1 MTFPEILRQV
11 PDSGSGGSISEI
23 ASPSGDAAPA
33 EPSSTPSGGGSEQS
47 VEEVLRFDMFAPPEK
62 PKPAEGQPAPAPG
75 QPAPAAAA
83 QPATPQPATTPQ
95 GQLEQLLATQT
106 AQINEVLRRQQEA
119 TKPTAPAATPPA
131 AAAPRFQ
138 VGVPPQL
145 VQMLRSEDQ
154 EEVGRGVHALVN
166 GVSNMVWDA
175 VQEHIQKEV
184 MGQIPN
190 IIQQHYTSR
199 QEVQSIEN
207 DFYGRYSHVAND
219 AFRPIIQQIGLQLI
233 NDLAAR
239 GLPTHYTPQVGD
251 IIIQRLHALIPQLGP
266 VPTGPRQA
274 APAPTGAKPKL
285 NGAGGTR
292 PSATTSLADEIL
304 GTIRS

>member
-1 MTFPEILRQV
+1 MTFPQILRQV

-23 ASPSGDAAPA
+23 ASPSGGDAAPA
-33 EPSSTPSGGGSEQS
+33 ETPSPAGGSEPTVQ
-47 VEEVLRFDMFAPPEK
+47 EVLRFDMFGPPEK
-62 PKPAEGQPAPAPG
+62 SQPAEAQPAPVPG
-75 QPAPAAAA
+75 QPAPAAAVPPTGA
-83 QPATPQPATTPQ
+83 PPATPPQ
-95 GQLEQLLATQT
+95 GELERLLATQT
-106 AQINEVLRRQQEA
+106 AQINEVLRRQQE
-119 TKPTAPAATPPA
+119 PATPPA
-131 AAAPRFQ
+131 AAAPAAPAAPRFQ

-184 MGQIPN
+184 MGQIPQ
-190 IIQQHYTSR
+190 IIQQHYTSQR
-199 QEVQSIEN
+199 EVQSIES
-207 DFYGRYSHVAND
+207 DFYGRYQHVAND
-219 AFRPIIQQIGLQLI
+219 AFKPIIQQIGLQLI

-266 VPTGPRQA
+266 VPTPGARQT
-274 APAPTGAKPKL
+274 APAPTAPKPKL

-292 PSATTSLADEIL
+292 PAPTNSVVDDIL
-304 GTIRS
+304 GTIRA

>member
-1 MTFPEILRQV
+1 MKMPEILRQV
-11 PDSGSGGSISEI
+11 PDSGSGGSISEV
-23 ASPSGDAAPA
+23 ASPSGAESTPA
-33 EPSSTPSGGGSEQS
+33 ETTSTPAGGGGEQS
-47 VEEVLRFDMFAPPEK
+47 VEEVLRFDMFAPSEK

-83 QPATPQPATTPQ
+83 QPATPTPATNQ
-95 GQLEQLLATQT
+95 GDLERLLATQT
-106 AQINEVLRRQQEA
+106 AQINEVLRRQQE
-119 TKPTAPAATPPA
+119 PAKPPA
-131 AAAPRFQ
+131 AAQPPAAPAPRFQ

-199 QEVQSIEN
+199 QEVQSIES
-207 DFYGRYSHVAND
+207 DFYGRYSHVNND
-219 AFRPIIQQIGLQLI
+219 AFRPLIQQIGLQLI

-266 VPTGPRQA
+266 VPTPGSRQA
-274 APAPTGAKPKL
+274 APAPASKPKL

-292 PSATTSLADEIL
+292 PSATTSVSDDIL
-304 GTIRS
+304 GTIRA